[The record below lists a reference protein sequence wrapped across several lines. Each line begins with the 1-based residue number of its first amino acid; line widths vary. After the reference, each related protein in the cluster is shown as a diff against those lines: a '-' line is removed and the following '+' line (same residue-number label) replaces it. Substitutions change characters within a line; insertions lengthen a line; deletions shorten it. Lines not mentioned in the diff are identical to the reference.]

1 MAHQWTSSSSFLFFQ
16 YFFGGFFGFCSYN
29 IQHCFICRP
38 SDSTVQTDAG
48 IKPRTVAT
56 GALAVLVP
64 WSMDR
69 GPGCPLTSLEPRTS
83 NRVLVLGEGFLGE
96 LDRVIDLVE
105 GFLGELKLVLAL
117 VEGFLEE
124 LKLALVIVEFFFL
137 LDQQLWSTV
146 KKKPCQYCSY

>member
-1 MAHQWTSSSSFLFFQ
+1 MRS
-16 YFFGGFFGFCSYN
+16 
-29 IQHCFICRP
+29 RE
-38 SDSTVQTDAG
+38 
-48 IKPRTVAT
+48 R
-56 GALAVLVP
+56 
-64 WSMDR
+64 
-69 GPGCPLTSLEPRTS
+69 GCPLTSLEPRTS

-137 LDQQLWSTV
+137 LDQQL
-146 KKKPCQYCSY
+146 